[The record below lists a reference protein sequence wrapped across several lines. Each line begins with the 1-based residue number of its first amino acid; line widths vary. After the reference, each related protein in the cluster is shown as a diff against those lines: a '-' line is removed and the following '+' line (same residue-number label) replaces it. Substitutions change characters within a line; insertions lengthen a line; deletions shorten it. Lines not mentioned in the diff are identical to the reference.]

1 MTTKRNECR
10 RRTASQTKLK
20 GPRGHELQA
29 FSWPGAGPAGLPAA
43 AASARNESAFIVF
56 AKWLSTVYEPST
68 AAATILLDVPATRTA
83 AAAAATGVPSAATDG
98 AVWWHAGG
106 LPRV

>member
-29 FSWPGAGPAGLPAA
+29 FSWPGPGPAGLPAA
-43 AASARNESAFIVF
+43 AASARDESAFIVF
-56 AKWLSTVYEPST
+56 TKWLSTVYKPST
-68 AAATILLDVPATRTA
+68 AAATILLDVLATRA
-83 AAAAATGVPSAATDG
+83 ATTAATGVPSAAADG

-106 LPRV
+106 LPRI